1 MRIEGFD
8 WDEGNREKNLDK
20 HGVSLKECE
29 EVFFNK
35 PQVIYLDQKHS
46 VTEKR
51 YVILGI
57 TNLGRQL
64 QIVFTQ
70 RKKLIRVISA
80 RTQSLKERRL
90 YEQETKTN

>member
-1 MRIEGFD
+1 MQIEGFD
-8 WDEGNREKNLDK
+8 WDEGNINKNLEK
-20 HGVSLKECE
+20 HNVSVKECE

-46 VTEKR
+46 AIEKR

-64 QIVFTQ
+64 QVVFTL
-70 RKKLIRVISA
+70 RKKFIRVISA
-80 RTQSLKERRL
+80 RAQSVKERRL
-90 YEQETKTN
+90 YEKETKTN